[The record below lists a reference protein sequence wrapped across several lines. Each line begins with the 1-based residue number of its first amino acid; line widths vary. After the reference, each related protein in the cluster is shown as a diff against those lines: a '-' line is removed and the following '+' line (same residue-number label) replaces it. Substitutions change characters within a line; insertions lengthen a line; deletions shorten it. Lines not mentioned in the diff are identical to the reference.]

1 MKSKIAI
8 PNNPSSWLFNQK
20 AERIQLNNHRL
31 KTEGLNSST
40 KSTDTGHFRPV

>member
-1 MKSKIAI
+1 MAVLYLSEMK
-8 PNNPSSWLFNQK
+8 
-20 AERIQLNNHRL
+20 LNNHRL